1 METKRIKISD
11 TKNINDEELKKLPR
25 SYVTEVLL
33 HFQQKLY
40 MV

>member
-11 TKNINDEELKKLPR
+11 TKNINDEEKLPR